1 MAGGSFRA
9 FEVQTQ
15 QCVDRFWDLEFVSVF
30 GIPLWTQPWRIPGPE
45 GHVVSLGTWG
55 SYLTR
60 FVLIWDPKVG
70 RVGFEFQSL
79 CVNAAAGGSGVL
91 KE

>member
-1 MAGGSFRA
+1 MSQNWVGLVLILMTWVESALGFRVLEWPGGSFRA

-15 QCVDRFWDLEFVSVF
+15 QCVDRFWDPEFVSVF

-60 FVLIWDPKVG
+60 FVLIW
-70 RVGFEFQSL
+70 
-79 CVNAAAGGSGVL
+79 GS
-91 KE
+91 